1 MRPRSPHDL
10 GTAVVAAA
18 SAQELAL
25 ADDRRERC
33 GELEAFA
40 ASDLLIVVPED
51 VTSLDAGAVVDTVE
65 L

>member
-1 MRPRSPHDL
+1 
-10 GTAVVAAA
+10 VAA
-18 SAQELAL
+18 L
-25 ADDRRERC
+25 
-33 GELEAFA
+33 A